1 MSAPARPW
9 RKRRLLWAALLVFVA
24 SFLLSAWLLG
34 SPPPRQIVLA
44 TGDPG
49 GGFAALGREYKA
61 RLERM
66 GLKVRLVESHG
77 TIDNLQRL
85 QRREADVA
93 FVQAGVAQEL
103 DEADGTCAL
112 AAVASHALW
121 VFARDGVPV
130 ESLRDLRGRRV
141 AVGPTVSGTD
151 ALARLLL
158 REHGVSEGN
167 ATLLNLPMG
176 ETPRALA
183 DGSADVALLVCSCDA
198 PVLRELTHDRHVRL
212 VSPRGQAG
220 MARRFPYLR
229 PVVLPEGALD
239 LERDLPRKDT
249 PLLAPA
255 VVLAARDDLH
265 PRAVEQ
271 VLMAAR
277 AVHANG
283 SLLDEPGRFPSLEG
297 VDLPPHLAAERFLRS
312 GESFLARWLP
322 YRGVRLV
329 WQAQLLLLPLLTLLP
344 LWKALPL
351 LYSLRVNRIL
361 KRHYSAL
368 REAEGRIER
377 CGSPAELRTQL
388 ETLDRLRGD
397 LEGLAR
403 KLPAHL
409 QRDVYHWRLH
419 VALVRAEG
427 LDRLRRLEERAGGAP
442 AFPPSPPSEGRGE
455 PVHPPDSAV
464 AARENGKAIDNA
476 ADRV

>member
-1 MSAPARPW
+1 MTRPTRPW
-9 RKRRLLWAALLVFVA
+9 RKRRLLWAALLLFVT
-24 SFLLSAWLLG
+24 SFALSAWLLG
-34 SPPPRQIVLA
+34 SPPPRKVVLA
-44 TGDPG
+44 TGDPD

-66 GLKVRLVESHG
+66 GLKVELVESHG
-77 TIDNLQRL
+77 TIDNLRRL

-103 DEADGTCAL
+103 DGAEGTCAL

-121 VFARDGVPV
+121 VFARQGVPV
-130 ESLRDLRGRRV
+130 ESLRDLKGRRV

-158 REHGVSEGN
+158 REHGVTEAN

-176 ETPRALA
+176 GTRQALA
-183 DGSADVALLVCSCDA
+183 EGAADVALLVCSCDA
-198 PVLRELTHDRHVRL
+198 PVLGELAHDARVRL

-229 PVVLPEGALD
+229 PTVLPEGTLD
-239 LERDLPRKDT
+239 LERDLPRQDT

-271 VLMAAR
+271 VLLAAR

-297 VDLPPHLAAERFLRS
+297 VDLPPHLAAERFMRS

-329 WQAQLLLLPLLTLLP
+329 WEAQLLLLPLLTLLP
-344 LWKALPL
+344 LWKAVPL
-351 LYSLRVNRIL
+351 LYSFRVNRIL
-361 KRHYSAL
+361 KRHYAAL
-368 REAEGRIER
+368 REAERRIER
-377 CGSPAELRTQL
+377 CEAPAELRQQL
-388 ETLDRLRGD
+388 DTLDRLRTD
-397 LEGLAR
+397 LEGLSR
-403 KLPAHL
+403 KLAAPL

-427 LDRLRRLEERAGGAP
+427 LDRLRRLEERAA
-442 AFPPSPPSEGRGE
+442 E
-455 PVHPPDSAV
+455 
-464 AARENGKAIDNA
+464 AASENGKAIDNVA
-476 ADRV
+476 ELA

>member
-1 MSAPARPW
+1 
-9 RKRRLLWAALLVFVA
+9 
-24 SFLLSAWLLG
+24 
-34 SPPPRQIVLA
+34 
-44 TGDPG
+44 
-49 GGFAALGREYKA
+49 
-61 RLERM
+61 M

-77 TIDNLQRL
+77 SLDNLRRL

-93 FVQAGVAQEL
+93 FVQAGVAQEI
-103 DEADGTCAL
+103 DGADGACAL

-121 VFARDGVPV
+121 VFARQGVPV
-130 ESLRDLRGRRV
+130 ESLRDLKGRRV

-158 REHGVSEGN
+158 REHGVTEAN

-183 DGSADVALLVCSCDA
+183 DGAADVALLVCSCDA
-198 PVLRELTHDRHVRL
+198 PVLRELMHAPNVRL

-229 PVVLPEGALD
+229 PALLPEGALD

-255 VVLAARDDLH
+255 VILAARDDLH

-271 VLMAAR
+271 LLLAGR
-277 AVHANG
+277 SVHTGGN
-283 SLLDEPGRFPSLEG
+283 LLDEPGRFPSLEG
-297 VDLPPHLAAERFLRS
+297 VDLPPHLAAERFMRS

-361 KRHYSAL
+361 KRHYAAL

-377 CGSPAELRTQL
+377 CESPAGLRTQL
-388 ETLDRLRGD
+388 ETLDRLRTD
-397 LEGLAR
+397 LEGLSR
-403 KLPAHL
+403 KLAAHL

-427 LDRLRRLEERAGGAP
+427 LDRLRRLEERADEVAP
-442 AFPPSPPSEGRGE
+442 
-455 PVHPPDSAV
+455 
-464 AARENGKAIDNA
+464 ENGKAIDNV
-476 ADRV
+476 ADLA

>member
-1 MSAPARPW
+1 MTPPTRPW
-9 RKRRLLWAALLVFVA
+9 RKRRLLWAAVLLFVT
-24 SFLLSAWLLG
+24 SFALTAWLLG
-34 SPPPRQIVLA
+34 SPPPRKIVLA

-66 GLKVRLVESHG
+66 GLKVELVESHG
-77 TIDNLQRL
+77 TLDNLRKL

-93 FVQAGVAQEL
+93 FVQAGVAQEEL
-103 DEADGTCAL
+103 EDEGVCAL
-112 AAVASHALW
+112 AAVTSHPLW
-121 VFARDGVPV
+121 VFARREVPV
-130 ESLRDLRGRRV
+130 ESLRDLKGRRV

-158 REHGVSEGN
+158 REHGVTEAN

-176 ETPRALA
+176 ATRQALA
-183 DGSADVALLVCSCDA
+183 DGAADVALLVCSCEA
-198 PVLRELTHDRHVRL
+198 PVLRELMHDARVRL

-229 PVVLPEGALD
+229 PAVLPEGALD
-239 LERDLPRKDT
+239 LQRDLPRQDT

-271 VLMAAR
+271 LLMAAR
-277 AVHANG
+277 AVHASG

-297 VDLPPHLAAERFLRS
+297 VDLPPHLAAERFLRT

-344 LWKALPL
+344 LWKAVPL
-351 LYSLRVNRIL
+351 LYSFRVNRIL
-361 KRHYSAL
+361 KRHYAAL
-368 REAEGRIER
+368 REAERRIER
-377 CGSPAELRTQL
+377 CETPADLRQELDA
-388 ETLDRLRGD
+388 LDRLRTD
-397 LEGLAR
+397 LEGLSR
-403 KLPAHL
+403 KLAAHL

-427 LDRLRRLEERAGGAP
+427 LDRLRRLEERANL
-442 AFPPSPPSEGRGE
+442 FPPAEGRGE
-455 PVHPPDSAV
+455 QGRAAEAAV
-464 AARENGKAIDNA
+464 ENGKSIDNVA
-476 ADRV
+476 GPA

>member
-1 MSAPARPW
+1 MSQPTRPW
-9 RKRRLLWAALLVFVA
+9 RKRRLLWAALLLFVT
-24 SFLLSAWLLG
+24 SFALTAWLLG
-34 SPPPRQIVLA
+34 SPPPRKVVLA

-66 GLKVRLVESHG
+66 GLKVELVESHG
-77 TIDNLQRL
+77 TLDNLRRL

-93 FVQAGVAQEL
+93 FVQAGVAQEEL
-103 DEADGTCAL
+103 EDEGTVAL
-112 AAVASHALW
+112 AAVTSHPLW
-121 VFARDGVPV
+121 VFARREVSV
-130 ESLRDLRGRRV
+130 ESLRDLKGRRV

-158 REHGVSEGN
+158 REHGVTAAN

-176 ETPRALA
+176 ATRQALA
-183 DGSADVALLVCSCDA
+183 DGAADVALLVCSCDA
-198 PVLRELTHDRHVRL
+198 PVIRELVHDDRVRL

-220 MARRFPYLR
+220 VARRFPYLR
-229 PVVLPEGALD
+229 PAVLPEGALD
-239 LERDLPRKDT
+239 LERDLPRQDT

-271 VLMAAR
+271 LLMAAR

-322 YRGVRLV
+322 YRGVRWV

-344 LWKALPL
+344 LWKAVPL
-351 LYSLRVNRIL
+351 LYSFRVNRIL
-361 KRHYSAL
+361 RHHYTAL
-368 REAEGRIER
+368 REAERRIER
-377 CGSPAELRTQL
+377 CEAPAELRREL
-388 ETLDRLRGD
+388 GILDRLRTD
-397 LEGLAR
+397 LEGLSR
-403 KLPAHL
+403 KLAAHL

-427 LDRLRRLEERAGGAP
+427 LERLRRLEGRADDTVP
-442 AFPPSPPSEGRGE
+442 LLPPSPPKRGRG
-455 PVHPPDSAV
+455 
-464 AARENGKAIDNA
+464 G
-476 ADRV
+476 